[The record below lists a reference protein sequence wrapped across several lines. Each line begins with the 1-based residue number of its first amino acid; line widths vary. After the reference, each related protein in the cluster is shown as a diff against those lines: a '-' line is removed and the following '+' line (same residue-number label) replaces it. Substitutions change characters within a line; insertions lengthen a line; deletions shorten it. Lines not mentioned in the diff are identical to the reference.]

1 MFACLGHGVLK
12 IVTQGEMY
20 NMSAEQLCGMV
31 YLITEIKK
39 KRQGTFCSVE
49 SSSAGSYNQYNL

>member
-39 KRQGTFCSVE
+39 KKTGNLLFCRIIISR
-49 SSSAGSYNQYNL
+49 